1 MVRAPEVID
10 APERTDHSE
19 PGDGDDDGDSPRPPP
34 APPRRTRDGYDRLE
48 QWVGLAILVT
58 CIVYVFIQLG
68 PSLVLRNTTITG
80 GDTGAHVWF
89 PDFLIDHFLPWRVT
103 GWSNDF
109 YAGFPAGQFY
119 FPFPAVLI
127 ALLDV
132 VLPYNIAFK
141 LVTVAGPLALPAGA
155 YVFARG
161 IRAPRPAAPMLAIA
175 ATGFLFFQ
183 GGGDATMTFDFHIMG
198 GNLPSTLAGEFSFM
212 IAVAL
217 SLFFLGTL
225 ARALDRRGPMWLPAV
240 FLALTVM
247 SHVVVAIFA
256 VYAGVVIWLVIR
268 PIRNFTRVVAI
279 GAVGLL
285 LTAFWFLPLVVNL
298 GNTTDMR
305 YEPIGNYL
313 DWMFISDN
321 WFVYPLVLVALGAGI
336 WYRRRSTLIVA
347 AITVATGLAFYNWE
361 GLRAIFGKAPAWNL
375 RLLPFWMLM
384 LFLLG
389 GVGIAELVRLLA
401 LGITWV
407 IRGDREPVPDSA
419 LEAPE
424 PPEPAEL
431 SWRADAGSATPT
443 ESLPTEP
450 PASASPRPADR
461 TSRVPRHGV
470 RLIAM
475 TVLAA
480 IAATICL
487 ACVQNSR
494 NFIPYWARYNYT
506 GYEGGST
513 ANFTAKSWPEYR
525 AFLDIANSLP
535 PGRMLWEGGDAI
547 GAYGTPLA
555 LMLLPYWTHGRIQSM
570 EGLYFEA
577 STTTP
582 YHFMTV
588 ATLAQNPSN
597 PVRGLPY
604 KSIADFDLGVKYM
617 QLMGVRY
624 YAAFTQVAK
633 DKAAANPN
641 LEPVATV
648 PDLDGKP
655 PSGWTIYQVKDA
667 PTVQAL
673 KYEPVVATGM
683 QADPS
688 WKCEGLPKPVDGATP
703 EAEFSPWEC
712 TAVPWFSDAGALDR
726 PLTDDGPAS
735 WTRAPVATARAT
747 KKQALPPV
755 DVSNIRT
762 TESSVSF
769 DVSRTGVP
777 VMVKTSWYPNW
788 KAEGADGP
796 WRATPNFMVVVP
808 TSKHVKLTFATAPV
822 EWVGRALTV
831 VGLLGLGGLVWWG
844 MAARRSDGSSEDGG
858 LDGGVDVGEEVA
870 GEGMESRRR
879 RVRFPS
885 RSPR

>member
-1 MVRAPEVID
+1 M
-10 APERTDHSE
+10 
-19 PGDGDDDGDSPRPPP
+19 
-34 APPRRTRDGYDRLE
+34 RDGFDRLE
-48 QWVGLAILVT
+48 HWVGLAILAACV
-58 CIVYVFIQLG
+58 VYIFIQLG

-89 PDFLIDHFLPWRVT
+89 PDFLIDHFLPWRVA

-141 LVTVAGPLALPAGA
+141 LVTVAGPLLLPAGA

-161 IRAPRPAAPMLAIA
+161 IRAPRPTAPMLAVA
-175 ATGFLFFQ
+175 ATGFLFFK
-183 GGGDATMTFDFHIMG
+183 GGGDSTMTFDFHIMG
-198 GNLPSTLAGEFSFM
+198 GNLPSTLAGEYSFM
-212 IAVAL
+212 IALAL

-225 ARALDRRGPMWLPAV
+225 ARALDRRGALWVPAAL
-240 FLALTVM
+240 LALTFM

-256 VYAGVVIWLVIR
+256 VYAGVVHLAGHPPDQELHAR
-268 PIRNFTRVVAI
+268 GRDRAS
-279 GAVGLL
+279 VGVL
-285 LTAFWFLPLVVNL
+285 LTAFWFLPLAANL

-305 YEPIGNYL
+305 YEPIGIAVGQPHYL
-313 DWMFISDN
+313 DWMFLSEN
-321 WFVYPLVLVALGAGI
+321 WFIYPLALVALGAGI
-336 WYRRRSTLIVA
+336 WFRRRSTLIVA
-347 AITVATGLAFYNWE
+347 AITVATGLVFWNWE
-361 GLRAIFGKAPAWNL
+361 GLREIFGKAPAWNL

-384 LFLLG
+384 LYLLAG
-389 GVGIAELVRLLA
+389 LGAAELVRLIST
-401 LGITWV
+401 GVTWV
-407 IRGDREPVPDSA
+407 IRGDRRE
-419 LEAPE
+419 
-424 PPEPAEL
+424 
-431 SWRADAGSATPT
+431 RAVLPSRAHRRRAHAT
-443 ESLPTEP
+443 
-450 PASASPRPADR
+450 SPSQRCRWSSRRRSSHRRRPIGHPR
-461 TSRVPRHGV
+461 IPRHGV
-470 RLIAM
+470 RLVAM
-475 TVLAA
+475 AVLAA
-480 IAATICL
+480 ITATVCL
-487 ACVQNSR
+487 VIVQNER
-494 NFIPYWARYNYT
+494 DFIPYWARYNYT
-506 GYEGGST
+506 GYESGTT
-513 ANFTAKSWPEYR
+513 ADFTAKSWPEYR
-525 AFLDIANSLP
+525 AFLDTANSLP

-588 ATLAQNPSN
+588 ATLAQSPSN

-604 KSIADFDLGVKYM
+604 KSIADFDLGVKYL

-624 YAAFTQVAK
+624 YAAFSTEAK
-633 DKAAANPN
+633 GKADANPN
-641 LEPVATV
+641 LEAVATV

-655 PSGWTIYQVKDA
+655 PSGWTIYRVKDS
-667 PTVQAL
+667 PTVAGAAVPTGRRHRHAVRAVVEVRGRAEARRHRRDRSRVQ
-673 KYEPVVATGM
+673 PVGVH
-683 QADPS
+683 
-688 WKCEGLPKPVDGATP
+688 
-703 EAEFSPWEC
+703 
-712 TAVPWFSDAGALDR
+712 AVPWFSDPNALDR
-726 PLTDDGPAS
+726 PITDDGPAS
-735 WTRAPVATARAT
+735 WTRARPPRRCGA

-762 TESSVSF
+762 TESSVEF

-788 KAEGADGP
+788 EAEGAEGP

-808 TSKHVKLTFATAPV
+808 TSKHVKLTFTTATV
-822 EWVGRALTV
+822 DWVGRALTV
-831 VGLLGLGGLVWWG
+831 VGLAGLGGLVWWG
-844 MAARRSDGSSEDGG
+844 MAARKPDEPAVESEGGSPD
-858 LDGGVDVGEEVA
+858 
-870 GEGMESRRR
+870 SRRR

>member
-127 ALLDV
+127 ALLDI

-141 LVTVAGPLALPAGA
+141 LVTVSGPLLLPAGA

-313 DWMFISDN
+313 DWMFITDN

-389 GVGIAELVRLLA
+389 GIGIA
-401 LGITWV
+401 
-407 IRGDREPVPDSA
+407 
-419 LEAPE
+419 
-424 PPEPAEL
+424 
-431 SWRADAGSATPT
+431 
-443 ESLPTEP
+443 
-450 PASASPRPADR
+450 
-461 TSRVPRHGV
+461 
-470 RLIAM
+470 
-475 TVLAA
+475 
-480 IAATICL
+480 
-487 ACVQNSR
+487 
-494 NFIPYWARYNYT
+494 
-506 GYEGGST
+506 
-513 ANFTAKSWPEYR
+513 
-525 AFLDIANSLP
+525 
-535 PGRMLWEGGDAI
+535 
-547 GAYGTPLA
+547 
-555 LMLLPYWTHGRIQSM
+555 
-570 EGLYFEA
+570 
-577 STTTP
+577 
-582 YHFMTV
+582 
-588 ATLAQNPSN
+588 
-597 PVRGLPY
+597 
-604 KSIADFDLGVKYM
+604 
-617 QLMGVRY
+617 
-624 YAAFTQVAK
+624 
-633 DKAAANPN
+633 
-641 LEPVATV
+641 
-648 PDLDGKP
+648 
-655 PSGWTIYQVKDA
+655 
-667 PTVQAL
+667 
-673 KYEPVVATGM
+673 
-683 QADPS
+683 
-688 WKCEGLPKPVDGATP
+688 
-703 EAEFSPWEC
+703 
-712 TAVPWFSDAGALDR
+712 
-726 PLTDDGPAS
+726 
-735 WTRAPVATARAT
+735 
-747 KKQALPPV
+747 
-755 DVSNIRT
+755 
-762 TESSVSF
+762 
-769 DVSRTGVP
+769 
-777 VMVKTSWYPNW
+777 
-788 KAEGADGP
+788 
-796 WRATPNFMVVVP
+796 
-808 TSKHVKLTFATAPV
+808 
-822 EWVGRALTV
+822 
-831 VGLLGLGGLVWWG
+831 
-844 MAARRSDGSSEDGG
+844 
-858 LDGGVDVGEEVA
+858 
-870 GEGMESRRR
+870 
-879 RVRFPS
+879 
-885 RSPR
+885 

>member
-1 MVRAPEVID
+1 MVRAPDVID
-10 APERTDHSE
+10 APER
-19 PGDGDDDGDSPRPPP
+19 DDDGGPAEGDDTGDASAPPP
-34 APPRRTRDGYDRLE
+34 APARQRDGYDRLE
-48 QWVGLAILVT
+48 HWVGLAILAT

-89 PDFLIDHFLPWRVT
+89 PDFLIDHFLPWKVA

-141 LVTVAGPLALPAGA
+141 LVTVLGPLLLPAGA
-155 YVFARG
+155 YVFAKG
-161 IRAPRPAAPMLAIA
+161 IRAPRPAAPMLALA
-175 ATGFLFFQ
+175 ATGFLFFT
-183 GGGDATMTFDFHIMG
+183 GGGDSTMMFDFHIMG

-217 SLFFLGTL
+217 ALFFLGTL
-225 ARALDRRGPMWLPAV
+225 ARALDRRGSLWLPAV
-240 FLALTVM
+240 FLALTIL
-247 SHVVVAIFA
+247 SHVVVGIFA
-256 VYAGVVIWLVIR
+256 VYAAVVVWLVIKPR
-268 PIRNFTRVVAI
+268 KNLTRVLAI
-279 GAVGLL
+279 GAVGAL
-285 LTAFWFLPLVVNL
+285 LTAFWLLPLAANL

-313 DWMFISDN
+313 DWMFLSET
-321 WFVYPLVLVALGAGI
+321 WFLYPFALLALGAGI
-336 WYRRRSTLIVA
+336 WFRRRATLIVA
-347 AITVATGLAFYNWE
+347 GITAAAGLFFWQWE
-361 GLRAIFGKAPAWNL
+361 GIRDVVGKAPAWNL
-375 RLLPFWMLM
+375 RLLPFWTLM
-384 LFLLG
+384 LYLLAG
-389 GVGIAELVRLLA
+389 LGLAELVRLA
-401 LGITWV
+401 AAGVTWV
-407 IRGDREPVPDSA
+407 VRGERRAEHRAEHRAGSD
-419 LEAPE
+419 
-424 PPEPAEL
+424 AEL
-431 SWRADAGSATPT
+431 GPAPDAP
-443 ESLPTEP
+443 
-450 PASASPRPADR
+450 SP
-461 TSRVPRHGV
+461 RVPRHGV
-470 RLIAM
+470 RLVAVA
-475 TVLAA
+475 VLAA
-480 IAATICL
+480 VATTVGL
-487 ACVQNSR
+487 VLVQGER
-494 NFIPYWARYNYT
+494 DFIPYWARYNYT
-506 GYEGGST
+506 GYESGS
-513 ANFTAKSWPEYR
+513 AADFTAKSWPEYR
-525 AFLDIANSLP
+525 AFIDTAETLP

-604 KSIADFDLGVKYM
+604 KNIADFDLGVRYM

-624 YAAFTQVAK
+624 YAAFSTVAK
-633 DKAAANPN
+633 DKAAQNPN
-641 LEPVATV
+641 LEEIRTV

-673 KYEPVVATGM
+673 RYQPVVATGM
-683 QADPS
+683 QSDPS
-688 WKCEGLPKPVDGATP
+688 WRCEGLPKPADTGTP

-712 TAVPWFSDAGALDR
+712 TAVPWFSDPSALDR
-726 PLTDDGPAS
+726 PIAADGPAS
-735 WTRAPVATARAT
+735 WTRAPVAKARSVA
-747 KKQALPPV
+747 KQPLPDV
-755 DVSNIRT
+755 TVSNVET
-762 TESSVSF
+762 TESSIAF

-788 KAEGADGP
+788 TAEGAAGP
-796 WRATPNFMVVVP
+796 YRATPNFMVVVP
-808 TSKHVKLTFATAPV
+808 TSKHVKLTFTTATV
-822 EWVGRALTV
+822 DWVGRVLSV
-831 VGLLGLGGLVWWG
+831 VGLAGLGGLVWWRIATRG
-844 MAARRSDGSSEDGG
+844 ADDSDPD
-858 LDGGVDVGEEVA
+858 GVDP
-870 GEGMESRRR
+870 RRR

-885 RSPR
+885 RSSR